1 MSGINSSS
9 SNKPPGQT
17 GGGNNNGQGSNK
29 SAWSRPLG
37 GGGQQR
43 PPPGMPSGGGGG
55 GGVTGAAVGGK
66 ATGGWA
72 NRGAGAGAGV
82 GVGAGAVVPPSSSSS
97 SSSSNGHRAR
107 NVVAVGT
114 TPVAPDDRT
123 NATSSSSL
131 SAASMSIFVR
141 ERFLH
146 LILSMVGQTVVLT
159 TNDGR
164 AIEGILH
171 TFTPFSSL
179 DEEMRNVY
187 VIKGCRS
194 VGSGSEGGKDGE
206 YSVTFEEG
214 STVVVPSHKVSNVNV
229 KSMRLDATPEA
240 ERSLGTGGSGG
251 DDGFRTDSQIS
262 GGRGIERGLVEA
274 GLIWTS
280 AGDGGGGMEGN
291 AKAGPTSADAGR
303 NGADALNWRAAA
315 ARGGGVRPSTAIAGG
330 GLGGGLEG
338 SIGDWD
344 QFSANE
350 KKFNVRATFDEN
362 LYTTKLDVSSI
373 DASRRAE
380 AERIAREI
388 ESTPSTNMHIAEERN
403 QAIATD
409 YDEEDRYSGVLT
421 KDLKARAI
429 VSSVPAVVKDEKKA
443 AVVVGGKV
451 MNYAA
456 AAQAAAKKGM
466 AEVTLKPAAVAVT
479 APVVG
484 SIPNVS
490 EDIENKASSPPP
502 VTSQPTEVSPEEDKS
517 MPQGDHEKDAH
528 VDEGDTKK
536 DKSDKDEKKATTA
549 SSKLK
554 LNPNAKTFTF
564 NPTAKTFTPS
574 FTAPPPPPPLV
585 LMQQAMD
592 ATQAMPPHLPV
603 DYPGGPHMMG
613 NMGPGVPQFVHMH
626 GKKFLVFTPSSPHV
640 LRLRLDRFL

>member
-1 MSGINSSS
+1 MRGSNSSN
-9 SNKPPGQT
+9 NKPPGGT
-17 GGGNNNGQGSNK
+17 GGGNNNGQGGNQ
-29 SAWSRPLG
+29 SAWSRPLGGGG

-55 GGVTGAAVGGK
+55 GGGGTGGAVRGGAA
-66 ATGGWA
+66 GGWA
-72 NRGAGAGAGV
+72 NRGVGV
-82 GVGAGAVVPPSSSSS
+82 GVGTGAVVPPSSSSS
-97 SSSSNGHRAR
+97 NGHRAR
-107 NVVAVGT
+107 KAVAVGT
-114 TPVAPDDRT
+114 TPVAPEDRT
-123 NATSSSSL
+123 DSTSSSSL
-131 SAASMSIFVR
+131 SASRRIVVR

-159 TNDGR
+159 TKDGR

-194 VGSGSEGGKDGE
+194 VGAVGSAGEGDKDGE

-214 STVVVPSHKVSNVNV
+214 STVIVPSHKVSNVNV

-240 ERSLGTGGSGG
+240 ERSSGTGGAG
-251 DDGFRTDSQIS
+251 DDGFRTDAQIS

-274 GLIWTS
+274 GLTWTS
-280 AGDGGGGMEGN
+280 AGAGGGGLGGD
-291 AKAGPTSADAGR
+291 APATTTTTSAEAGR
-303 NGADALNWRAAA
+303 KGADALNWRAAA
-315 ARGGGVRPSTAIAGG
+315 ARGGGVRASTAVAGG
-330 GLGGGLEG
+330 GGDGLGGGSGGGGLDG

-350 KKFNVRATFDEN
+350 KKFNVKASFDEN

-388 ESTPSTNMHIAEERN
+388 ESTSSTNMHVAEERN

-429 VSSVPAVVKDEKKA
+429 VSFPAAAAPTVVKDENKA
-443 AVVVGGKV
+443 AVVGGKV

-456 AAQAAAKKGM
+456 AAQAAANKEM
-466 AEVTLKPAAVAVT
+466 VEMTLKPAAAAAA
-479 APVVG
+479 APVLG
-484 SIPNVS
+484 SIPKVS
-490 EDIENKASSPPP
+490 DDVEKAAAAANKVSSPQP
-502 VTSQPTEVSPEEDKS
+502 VTLQPTKVSLEEEKS
-517 MPQGDHEKDAH
+517 MPEGDHDKDAPVDKVDAKKNKSEKD
-528 VDEGDTKK
+528 D
-536 DKSDKDEKKATTA
+536 KATT

-574 FTAPPPPPPLV
+574 FTPPPPLIR
-585 LMQQAMD
+585 
-592 ATQAMPPHLPV
+592 LP
-603 DYPGGPHMMG
+603 
-613 NMGPGVPQFVHMH
+613 
-626 GKKFLVFTPSSPHV
+626 
-640 LRLRLDRFL
+640 